1 MDLEEQETDTTAAS
15 STESGRDEHGRF
27 QKGASPG
34 PGRKPARSRALADDR
49 KLLKQDAPR
58 VARYVLALAVGDPLP
73 PGSKSN
79 AAVLTTLARLLF
91 GSESNVAVNM
101 SNIKLES
108 PRDLARARELIA
120 KMAIAVSAGN
130 LSPDEGR
137 VATRALTA

>member
-1 MDLEEQETDTTAAS
+1 
-15 STESGRDEHGRF
+15 
-27 QKGASPG
+27 
-34 PGRKPARSRALADDR
+34 
-49 KLLKQDAPR
+49 
-58 VARYVLALAVGDPLP
+58 
-73 PGSKSN
+73 
-79 AAVLTTLARLLF
+79 
-91 GSESNVAVNM
+91 VNM